1 MRLAV
6 PFVKESTRAAEMA
19 KKVERLSAMAVAKA
33 SESGLYADG
42 AGLYLRVGRGG
53 AKSWAFRFMLNRK
66 AREMGLGGLT
76 KVSLAD
82 ARRKATEA
90 RRQLADGLDPLTAR
104 SERTAAERVETARSI
119 T

>member
-42 AGLYLRVGRGG
+42 VGLYLRVGRGG
-53 AKSWAFRFMLNRK
+53 AKSWAFRFMRGGI
-66 AREMGLGGLT
+66 AREMGLGGVT
-76 KVSLAD
+76 KVSLAE
-82 ARRKATEA
+82 ARKKAIDLRLQLSNGIDPLAHRQSERAKRQATEK
-90 RRQLADGLDPLTAR
+90 LAA
-104 SERTAAERVETARSI
+104 
-119 T
+119 

>member
-42 AGLYLRVGRGG
+42 AGPTFASVGVGRRAGHFDTC
-53 AKSWAFRFMLNRK
+53 S
-66 AREMGLGGLT
+66 
-76 KVSLAD
+76 
-82 ARRKATEA
+82 EA
-90 RRQLADGLDPLTAR
+90 RRAKWAWAD
-104 SERTAAERVETARSI
+104 
-119 T
+119 